1 MTLHTVG
8 SEMSLA
14 TLRNTAYFEQ
24 AKFHHT
30 RGAIMMVSR
39 EVMQSVFILL
49 IGAFVFIVTAVPNPK
64 TYTPSQEAEA
74 LDNDWFMLQRVYP
87 HDDISPALYESARAQ
102 FRAMARDN
110 PAIVLPTWTSV
121 GPSNV
126 GGRVTSIALDPT
138 NSSVIYMGA
147 ASGGGW
153 KSTDNGGTWTNMFSQ
168 SFTIGSITLDPTNS
182 QVVYVGTGEA
192 NPGGVAIYP
201 GNGLWRS
208 TDAGQTWTNL
218 GLTAT
223 GQIGRI
229 AIHPSAPSRIFA
241 AALGRYRSRT
251 QERGVYRST
260 DSGTSWQRILFV
272 DDTTGAC
279 DVMIDPS
286 NPNRVLAGM
295 WTRYRPL
302 TYSVISS
309 AVSGLFLS
317 TDAGDTWSQVT
328 NGFPNNNPS
337 IGRMCLAVA
346 PSQPNIMFAIVS
358 NGTGVMGVYR
368 STTSGDSW
376 ATVSTST
383 FNNEGQSWYNLIIDI
398 HPANPDFL
406 LLGLT
411 RFYQSTNGG
420 STWTSINGMHVDH
433 HAIAFDAGNPA
444 RVVVGNDGGV
454 FTSTTTGSSWT
465 KSLNL
470 PISQFYAGTV
480 DFQNPQRIL
489 GGLQDNGTPRTLT
502 GSTNDWQS
510 IYGGDGFYALVDPT
524 NSNRV
529 YAESQN
535 GGLGYSVNGGTSF
548 SNGTSGISSTDRKNW
563 CTPIALDF
571 NSPLT
576 LYTGTQRMY
585 RTTNGMQSW
594 TAISDDLTRGA
605 NGRIGTITT
614 IDVAN
619 SDSNV
624 VYVGTDDG
632 KVSVTTDRG
641 TTWNDVTGSLP
652 VHWVTRVTVDPD
664 SANVAYVTL
673 SGYLEDLSDAHI
685 YKTTNYG
692 QSWINIGGNLPNIP
706 LNDVIVDP
714 VYRPNL
720 YVATDAGVVYSTN
733 MGATWIVLGTGMP
746 EAPVHDLTLH
756 SPTRRLFAFSHG
768 RSSWAVD
775 LTGLTSVRLT
785 SGTVAQGFTLEQ
797 NFPNP
802 FNPTTVIKFVVPEA
816 QSGTKTTLQIFDV
829 RGSQVATLI
838 EGVLKGGTY
847 ETTFDARRLASGVYL
862 YTLSAGGSSQTRRM
876 LLLK

>member
-1 MTLHTVG
+1 
-8 SEMSLA
+8 
-14 TLRNTAYFEQ
+14 
-24 AKFHHT
+24 
-30 RGAIMMVSR
+30 MMVSR
-39 EVMQSVFILL
+39 EVMFILAFL
-49 IGAFVFIVTAVPNPK
+49 VIGAFVFCLNVADNSRTAVPP
-64 TYTPSQEAEA
+64 TEASTEG

-87 HDDISPALYESARAQ
+87 HDDLDPALYESARAR
-102 FRAMARDN
+102 FRAMAQSN
-110 PAIVLPTWTSV
+110 PAGVVPAWTSA

-138 NSSVIYMGA
+138 NSAVIYMGA

-153 KSTDNGGTWTNMFSQ
+153 KSTDNGASWANMFSQ
-168 SFTIGSITLDPTNS
+168 SFTVGSLLLDPTNP
-182 QVVYVGTGEA
+182 QVVYLGTGEA

-229 AIHPSAPSRIFA
+229 AIHASAPNRIFA
-241 AALGRYRSRT
+241 AALSRYRSRT
-251 QERGVYRST
+251 QERGIYRST
-260 DSGTSWQRILFV
+260 DAGTSWQRVLFV

-279 DVMIDPS
+279 DVMIDPA
-286 NPNRVLAGM
+286 NPSRILAGM

-328 NGFPNNNPS
+328 NGFPNNNPN

-346 PSQPNIMFAIVS
+346 PSQPATMFAIVS
-358 NGTGVMGVYR
+358 NGTGIMGVYK

-376 ATVSTST
+376 TTVSTST
-383 FNNEGQSWYNLIIDI
+383 FNNEGQSWYNLIIDV
-398 HPANPDFL
+398 HPTNPDYL

-411 RFYQSTNGG
+411 NFYRSTNGG
-420 STWTSINGMHVDH
+420 VSWTNTSGMHVDH
-433 HAIAFDAGNPA
+433 HAIAFDTGNPT

-454 FTSTTTGSSWT
+454 FTSTTTGTSWT
-465 KSLNL
+465 KSYNL

-480 DFQNPQRIL
+480 DFQLPQRVL

-548 SNGTSGISSTDRKNW
+548 SNGTTGISSTDRKNW
-563 CTPIALDF
+563 CTPIAMDF

-576 LYTGTQRMY
+576 LYTGTQRVY
-585 RTTNGMQSW
+585 RTRNGMQSW
-594 TAISDDLTRGA
+594 TAISGDLTRGA

-632 KVSVTTDRG
+632 KVSVTTDWG
-641 TTWNDVTGSLP
+641 TTWGDITGSLP
-652 VHWVTRVTVDPD
+652 VHWVTRVTIDPD

-673 SGYLEDLSDAHI
+673 SGYLEDLADAHV
-685 YKTTNYG
+685 YRTANFG
-692 QSWINIGGNLPNIP
+692 QTWVNIGGNLPNIP
-706 LNDVIVDP
+706 LNDIIVDP

-720 YVATDAGVVYSTN
+720 YVASDAGVLYTTN
-733 MGATWIVLGTGMP
+733 MGTTWGVLGTGMP
-746 EAPVHDLTLH
+746 DAPVHDLTLH
-756 SPTRRLFAFSHG
+756 SPTRRLFAFTHG
-768 RSSWAVD
+768 RSAWSLD
-775 LTGLTSVRLT
+775 LTGLTSVEQP
-785 SGTVAQGFTLEQ
+785 SGTIAGRFSLDQ

-802 FNPTTVIKFVVPEA
+802 FNPTTVIRFTIPESE
-816 QSGTKTTLQIFDV
+816 SGQRVSLKVFDV
-829 RGSQVATLI
+829 KGSEVAT
-838 EGVLKGGTY
+838 VVDAVMNGGSHQA
-847 ETTFDARRLASGVYL
+847 TFDGRLYASGVYL
-862 YTLSAGGSSQTRRM
+862 YKLTAGSYTQTRRM